1 MLHRYFESNLNLTVP
16 MIEPKE
22 THRITLLLSQIADGD
37 ERARDELVTA
47 VYQQLRKIAQVRMA
61 AEGPGHTLQATELVH
76 EAYLRLSPGM
86 GERGFRNRYDF
97 YGAAGEA
104 MRRILIDHAR
114 RRRTAKRGSGQS
126 ALPLSNVA
134 QLADTADPAAVL
146 ALNEAFER
154 LESESPELGK
164 LVRLRFFAGLDVA
177 ETAMALG
184 VSEPTVKRRWRFARA
199 VLFEALE
206 RKV

>member
-1 MLHRYFESNLNLTVP
+1 
-16 MIEPKE
+16 
-22 THRITLLLSQIADGD
+22 
-37 ERARDELVTA
+37 
-47 VYQQLRKIAQVRMA
+47 
-61 AEGPGHTLQATELVH
+61 
-76 EAYLRLSPGM
+76 
-86 GERGFRNRYDF
+86 
-97 YGAAGEA
+97 
-104 MRRILIDHAR
+104 
-114 RRRTAKRGSGQS
+114 
-126 ALPLSNVA
+126 LSNAA

-154 LESESPELGK
+154 LESGSPDLAK

-177 ETAMALG
+177 ETAKALG

>member
-1 MLHRYFESNLNLTVP
+1 MVSSSSEITGLLRRWSAGDECARDQLIPLVYEGLRELAHRRLGGAPFESSLDT
-16 MIEPKE
+16 
-22 THRITLLLSQIADGD
+22 
-37 ERARDELVTA
+37 
-47 VYQQLRKIAQVRMA
+47 
-61 AEGPGHTLQATELVH
+61 TELVH
-76 EAYLRLSPGM
+76 EAYLRLAPGM
-86 GERGFRNRYDF
+86 GERGLRNRYDF

-114 RRRTAKRGSGQS
+114 RRQTARRGSGQS

-134 QLADTADPAAVL
+134 QMADTADPAAVL

-154 LESESPELGK
+154 LESESPDLAK

-177 ETAMALG
+177 ETAKALG
-184 VSEPTVKRRWRFARA
+184 VSEPTVKRRWRFART

-206 RKV
+206 GKV